1 MMTVTGITEVS
12 NARVQIAING
22 EASFVLYKGEVRSF
36 HLKEGE
42 NIPEEVYREIME
54 TVLPKRAI
62 KRAMSLLKVKA
73 YTVKQLTDKLKNSGY
88 PEMIVE
94 EAINYV
100 SSFGY
105 LNDEQY
111 ALDYIEYHK
120 ESKSRMK
127 IFNSLIQKGISK
139 EIVEE
144 SWEKSTEDDNR
155 NLEQEQ
161 ILTWMKKKNFNP
173 SEASYEEK
181 QRFSAFL
188 YRKGFQIDSIRC
200 ALSLDITS
208 I

>member
-22 EASFVLYKGEVRSF
+22 EAAFTLYKGEVRSF

-42 NIPEEVYREIME
+42 DIPEEVYREIME
-54 TVLPKRAI
+54 TILPKRAI
-62 KRAMSLLKVKA
+62 KRAMNLLKVRA
-73 YTVKQLTDKLKNSGY
+73 YTVKQLTDKLKDSGY

-105 LNDEQY
+105 LNDGQY
-111 ALDYIEYHK
+111 ALDYIEYYK

>member
-22 EASFVLYKGEVRSF
+22 EVAFALYKGEVRSL

-42 NIPEEVYREIME
+42 DIPEEVYREIME
-54 TVLPKRAI
+54 TILPKRAI
-62 KRAMSLLKVKA
+62 KRAMNLLKVKA

-111 ALDYIEYHK
+111 ALDYIEYYK

-161 ILTWMKKKNFNP
+161 IYTWMKKKNFNP

>member
-22 EASFVLYKGEVRSF
+22 EAAFALYKGEVRSF

-88 PEMIVE
+88 PEIIVE

-127 IFNSLIQKGISK
+127 IFNSLMQKGISK

-144 SWEKSTEDDNR
+144 SWEKSTEDNNC

>member
-1 MMTVTGITEVS
+1 MTVTGITEVS

-22 EASFVLYKGEVRSF
+22 EAAFTLYKGEVRSF

-42 NIPEEVYREIME
+42 DIPEEVYREIME
-54 TVLPKRAI
+54 TILPKRAI
-62 KRAMSLLKVKA
+62 KRAMNLLKVKA

-111 ALDYIEYHK
+111 ALDYIEYYK

-161 ILTWMKKKNFNP
+161 IFTWMKKKNFNP

>member
-73 YTVKQLTDKLKNSGY
+73 YTVKQLTDKLKNSSY

>member
-22 EASFVLYKGEVRSF
+22 EAAFTMYKGEVRSF

-42 NIPEEVYREIME
+42 DIPEEVYREIME
-54 TVLPKRAI
+54 TILPKRAI
-62 KRAMSLLKVKA
+62 KRAMNLLKVKA

-111 ALDYIEYHK
+111 ALDYIEYYK

>member
-22 EASFVLYKGEVRSF
+22 EAAFVLYKGEVRSF

-42 NIPEEVYREIME
+42 NIPEEVYCEIME

-73 YTVKQLTDKLKNSGY
+73 YTVKQLTEKLKNSGY

-144 SWEKSTEDDNR
+144 SWEKSTENDNR

>member
-12 NARVQIAING
+12 KARAEITIDG
-22 EASFVLYKGEVRSF
+22 EAAFVLYKGEVQDF

-42 NIPEEVYREIME
+42 EIPEKIYREIME
-54 TVLPKRAI
+54 TVLPKRAV
-62 KRAMSLLKVKA
+62 KRAMNLLKVKP
-73 YTVKQLTDKLKNSGY
+73 YTVKQLTDKLKNGGY
-88 PEMIVE
+88 PESSVE
-94 EAINYV
+94 AAISYV

-111 ALDYIEYHK
+111 ALDYIEYYK
-120 ESKSRMK
+120 ESKSRMQ
-127 IFNSLIQKGISK
+127 IFNSLMQKGISK
-139 EIVEE
+139 ELIEQ
-144 SWEKSTEDDNR
+144 SWEQSVGDNNR

-161 ILTWMKKKNFNP
+161 ILAWMKKKKFIP

-181 QRFSAFL
+181 QKFSAFL
-188 YRKGFQIDSIRC
+188 YRKGFQIDTIRC

>member
-1 MMTVTGITEVS
+1 MMTVTGITEIS
-12 NARVQIAING
+12 NAREQIMIDG
-22 EASFVLYKGEVRSF
+22 EPAFVLYKGEVHAF

-42 NIPEEVYREIME
+42 EVPEEAYRQIME
-54 TVLPKRAI
+54 TVLPGRVR
-62 KRAMSLLKVKA
+62 KRAMNLLKSKS

-88 PEMIVE
+88 PEIIVQ
-94 EAINYV
+94 EAISYV

-120 ESKSRMK
+120 ENKSRMK
-127 IFNSLIQKGISK
+127 IVQSLMQKGISK
-139 EIVEE
+139 DIIEK
-144 SWEKSTEDDNR
+144 SWEENTGEDNR

-161 ILTWMKKKNFNP
+161 IFTWMKKKNFNP

-181 QRFSAFL
+181 QRFLAFL
-188 YRKGFQIDSIRC
+188 YRKGFQTDTIRC
-200 ALSLDITS
+200 ALLLDIAS

>member
-1 MMTVTGITEVS
+1 MTVTGITEVS

-22 EASFVLYKGEVRSF
+22 EAAFTMYKGEVRSF

-42 NIPEEVYREIME
+42 DIPEEVYREIME
-54 TVLPKRAI
+54 TILPKRAI
-62 KRAMSLLKVKA
+62 KRAMNLLKVKA

-111 ALDYIEYHK
+111 ALDYIEYYK